1 VVSTACWAG
10 ITHYAPHP
18 GFQAPRE
25 QPLLPVARAQQIEAA
40 AHVRMEEALL
50 VKRRFTGGL
59 NTAEKYELHS
69 V

>member
-1 VVSTACWAG
+1 VRRRVVSTACWVG

-25 QPLLPVARAQQIEAA
+25 QQIEAA

-69 V
+69 VY